1 MRTDSAGTVALQNLV
16 DRFGGQRAEPIAVH
30 HHHRREV
37 TRRQALR
44 LAEGEYPVRRDLPGR
59 DLQTRFQVVADVLG
73 PVQRAGQVRAQEDEV
88 PPRRFEEEEPV
99 EGGDGGD
106 LAQREVEQ
114 VGHLA
119 EGRHQRSTSP
129 RMMSML
135 AIATTTSAMYPRKII
150 TGSACRLQSEGV
162 RMCTRAGRLL
172 PSLTM

>member
-1 MRTDSAGTVALQNLV
+1 MSITPTPGSGIDSVDQAGV
-16 DRFGGQRAEPIAVH
+16 RGEGGGGRGARRAGGAGRPPADLP
-30 HHHRREV
+30 
-37 TRRQALR
+37 LR
-44 LAEGEYPVRRDLPGR
+44 HEQRRDQRRLPVFVVVWEAA
-59 DLQTRFQVVADVLG
+59 DL
-73 PVQRAGQVRAQEDEV
+73 V
-88 PPRRFEEEEPV
+88 PR
-99 EGGDGGD
+99 
-106 LAQREVEQ
+106 LI
-114 VGHLA
+114 A